1 MSVLDA
7 ITSNSFGD
15 FSPCPWISPLHCKC
29 WFVMQPKVLGWA
41 FVDLFISL
49 SPALYS
55 VLVSLVSSRH
65 LGLLGLPAPFPQLGE
80 TTCSAC
86 VSPSCSMTWKLS
98 RGSKLGTPAA
108 RLFLSSRDHCLLLL
122 VQYLQ
127 CCCFIHFIRFLLF
140 HTRRLNLVPL
150 FMLSWPEVISLWFQF
165 TFSWELVILS
175 TF

>member
-1 MSVLDA
+1 MWYKLHHIISFWILSTGTIHILMSVLDA

-15 FSPCPWISPLHCKC
+15 FSPCPWISPLHCKW

-80 TTCSAC
+80 TTCSAWVPPPWPGNSLEAVSWAC
-86 VSPSCSMTWKLS
+86 VQPVCFCLPGITV
-98 RGSKLGTPAA
+98 
-108 RLFLSSRDHCLLLL
+108 FCYLSSIFSVVVSFILLDF
-122 VQYLQ
+122 YY
-127 CCCFIHFIRFLLF
+127 
-140 HTRRLNLVPL
+140 
-150 FMLSWPEVISLWFQF
+150 F
-165 TFSWELVILS
+165 TQGG
-175 TF
+175 